1 LGKSTL
7 AISKENERKR
17 GGDGG
22 ASYEV
27 HIEVEGARS
36 QKG

>member
-1 LGKSTL
+1 LGKSIL
-7 AISKENERKR
+7 AISKENERKKR
-17 GGDGG
+17 GDSG